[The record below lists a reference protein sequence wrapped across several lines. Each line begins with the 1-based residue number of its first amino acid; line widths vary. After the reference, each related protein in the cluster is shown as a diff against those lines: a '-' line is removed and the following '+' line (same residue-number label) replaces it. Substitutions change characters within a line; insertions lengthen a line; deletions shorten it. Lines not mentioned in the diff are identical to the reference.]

1 MLRAPHRFVNTTT
14 LIALSAAFAAG
25 YYSGKFLRDDDEE
38 ESETEGNQQGKV
50 MLKVDEEGAG
60 NKIASPVDGAENA
73 IKREWRAEHP
83 ESLYGGRHVKELEF
97 PSDTSTRTVFEVNL
111 AAISHNARA
120 LQERAAAK
128 GCVSI

>member
-1 MLRAPHRFVNTTT
+1 M
-14 LIALSAAFAAG
+14 IALSAAFAAG

-38 ESETEGNQQGKV
+38 ESEIEGDEQGNVKF
-50 MLKVDEEGAG
+50 KADEEGAG
-60 NKIASPVDGAENA
+60 SKITSPVDGAENA

-97 PSDTSTRTVFEVNL
+97 PSNTSTRTVFEVNL

-120 LQERAAAK
+120 LQQRAAAK
-128 GCVSI
+128 GCVSIQRLTAL